1 MSFHGVIRSAI
12 ERLDQ
17 KILFDPFTEQLDL
30 PTAHENKS
38 NRQGWQDKVVRQKD
52 KVTVFFDKEETD
64 SSVLVF
70 RWHWPT
76 YFGKLCAGF
85 LRDKTWVAR
94 PKKAYLSFLNTVEDS
109 SMAA

>member
-17 KILFDPFTEQLDL
+17 KILFDPLTEQFDL
-30 PTAHENKS
+30 PSAHENKS

-76 YFGKLCAGF
+76 YFGKL
-85 LRDKTWVAR
+85 
-94 PKKAYLSFLNTVEDS
+94 
-109 SMAA
+109 